1 MFRSPPGTPR
11 MTTRVPS
18 PPHCFSLRSE
28 PNPSIHCRG
37 PLIEHLYVT
46 RNEELV
52 PALERAAANRD
63 RGGRPMDRH
72 IASFAVA
79 RSPDVDERFVR
90 PLSGADQ
97 SGTDQILAALTLLAR
112 VQAMAKNGPAPALRS
127 EEPTSELQS

>member
-1 MFRSPPGTPR
+1 MLLNQTGPGFGLE
-11 MTTRVPS
+11 RV
-18 PPHCFSLRSE
+18 LYE
-28 PNPSIHCRG
+28 LNPSIHCRS

-46 RNEELV
+46 RIEELV

-90 PLSGADQ
+90 TLSGADQ
-97 SGTDQILAALTLLAR
+97 
-112 VQAMAKNGPAPALRS
+112 RS
-127 EEPTSELQS
+127 AEHTSALQSLLRHSYAVFALSTKKI

>member
-1 MFRSPPGTPR
+1 MLLNQTGPGFGLE
-11 MTTRVPS
+11 RV
-18 PPHCFSLRSE
+18 LYE
-28 PNPSIHCRG
+28 LNPSIHCRS

-46 RNEELV
+46 RIEELV

-97 SGTDQILAALTLLAR
+97 SGTDTIQIGRASGRER
-112 VQAMAKNGPAPALRS
+112 VCQYG
-127 EEPTSELQS
+127 